1 VILLQSQ
8 PFGRRDSWAVVNH
21 AAAASALRA
30 VRTVLHQLIRLS
42 ESGSRPVKDLSRRS
56 RGESASSGLGSVAD
70 RVTGVELPR
79 QLYTACG
86 ECQTSIASGIFK
98 IQGLP
103 RRATS
108 ECVISTLAALGAP
121 RTEAEAVHRLW
132 CPADYLGGD
141 RVGRAYAIPEVE
153 GSSDAADE
161 NLRIRGFR
169 YQSSRSHRYLSV
181 ELSPIH
187 GQRMGITD
195 PSAKLSN
202 CFAARMFRAS
212 VGK

>member
-8 PFGRRDSWAVVNH
+8 PFGRRDPWAVVNH
-21 AAAASALRA
+21 AAAVSALRA

-42 ESGSRPVKDLSRRS
+42 ASGSRPVKDLSRRS
-56 RGESASSGLGSVAD
+56 RGESCQLGTGQRGR

-79 QLYTACG
+79 QRYTACG
-86 ECQTSIASGIFK
+86 E
-98 IQGLP
+98 LP
-103 RRATS
+103 NLNLVGHFQDPGVTKKGHQRVCDQHAGGPVCAENRGGS
-108 ECVISTLAALGAP
+108 GAP
-121 RTEAEAVHRLW
+121 FMVPCRLS
-132 CPADYLGGD
+132 GGD

-181 ELSPIH
+181 ELS
-187 GQRMGITD
+187 
-195 PSAKLSN
+195 
-202 CFAARMFRAS
+202 
-212 VGK
+212 

>member
-1 VILLQSQ
+1 MILLQSQ

-42 ESGSRPVKDLSRRS
+42 ASGSRPVKDLS
-56 RGESASSGLGSVAD
+56 
-70 RVTGVELPR
+70 R

-108 ECVISTLAALGAP
+108 ECVISTLAARGAP
-121 RTEAEAVHRLW
+121 RTEAEVVHRLW